1 MNITILSSIFPS
13 AKLSKLDAY
22 LPHINACMKEF
33 DINTNLRQSAFI
45 AQIGHETCQ
54 FNFLTELWGPTPAQ
68 KKYEGRKDLGNI
80 HEGDGKRYKGRG
92 AIQLTG
98 RTNYIKYGKLL
109 NLDLENN
116 PELAALPENAF
127 RIAGQFWKDHGLNE
141 LADKSDFETITR
153 RINGGLNG
161 FVERLEFY
169 NKAKR
174 LLV

>member
-1 MNITILSSIFPS
+1 MN
-13 AKLSKLDAY
+13 
-22 LPHINACMKEF
+22 
-33 DINTNLRQSAFI
+33 
-45 AQIGHETCQ
+45 
-54 FNFLTELWGPTPAQ
+54 ELWGPTAAQ

-80 HEGDGKRYKGRG
+80 NEGDGKRYKGRG

-161 FVERLEFY
+161 FFERLEFY

-174 LLV
+174 LLI